1 MSEQLPYEVPAY
13 SALAEVYD
21 QAGLAEYARQSV
33 MRYLTF
39 ALALDWAGRRVLDV
53 GCGTGVSTWTL
64 AAQGFRVAGVDNSAP
79 MLVQAQQ
86 TPADLT
92 DGNMVVDAPMFVQ
105 ADMRQFESPI
115 GLVDLV
121 LAIGG
126 VMNAIS
132 SLRDLEHTFA
142 QINDALEEGKLF
154 IFDMRTIRGLAN
166 NLGDCDTVV
175 YDNQHNLA
183 LIIRNRFS
191 YETLSN
197 TRHYMIWQQQGLKWE
212 RADEIHIERGYP
224 TQAVIAM
231 LQRTGFEVVATLTPD
246 MGPFDIQDDPHG
258 RVVFVAQKQS

>member
-13 SALAEVYD
+13 SMLAAVYN

-33 MRYLTF
+33 TRYLDF
-39 ALALDWAGRRVLDV
+39 ALSLDWAGRRILDI
-53 GCGTGVSTWTL
+53 GCGTGVSTWIL
-64 AAQGFRVAGVDNSAP
+64 AAQGFHVAGIDSSAP
-79 MLVQAQQ
+79 MLAQAQQ
-86 TPADLT
+86 TPADLI
-92 DGNMVVDAPMFVQ
+92 DSNMVVDAPTYVQ

-115 GLVDLV
+115 GLVDLA

-142 QINDALEEGKLF
+142 QISNALEAEKLF

-166 NLGDCDTVV
+166 NLGECDTVT
-175 YDNQHNLA
+175 YDNQQNLT

-197 TRHYMIWQQQGLKWE
+197 TRHYMIWQQQGLKWD

-231 LQRTGFEVVATLTPD
+231 LQRTGFEVMATLTPD
-246 MGPFDIQDDPHG
+246 MQAFDIQDDPYG
-258 RVVFVAQKQS
+258 RVIFVAHKQP